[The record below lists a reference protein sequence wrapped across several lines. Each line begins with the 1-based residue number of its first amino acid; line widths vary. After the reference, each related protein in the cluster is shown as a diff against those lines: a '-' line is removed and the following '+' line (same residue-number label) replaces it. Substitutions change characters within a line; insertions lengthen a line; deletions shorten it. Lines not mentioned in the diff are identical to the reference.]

1 MAANAMRY
9 FDFTSL
15 GSTFVDIIRVFI
27 SIHEMFI
34 FDCFYSVL
42 YSRTL

>member
-1 MAANAMRY
+1 MAANATRN
-9 FDFTSL
+9 FDFTSF
-15 GSTFVDIIRVFI
+15 GSTFVDNIRVSI
-27 SIHEMFI
+27 SNHEMFI